1 MWFKTLAIGAIMF
14 PLAVIYRQWPMGV
27 LMAEQNIALEIE
39 KLDELRGKGI
49 ITEQEFD
56 QRKAQLLLPPVESKR
71 PPIKRPGMWLAWGVI
86 ATSFIIGAAYG
97 GSGGA
102 ILVAMF
108 VQFFYLLP
116 AFLAYQRAHPQR
128 HAIFL
133 INLFLGWTAIG
144 WIGAL
149 VWSVSSSRE
158 KLA

>member
-1 MWFKTLAIGAIMF
+1 
-14 PLAVIYRQWPMGV
+14 
-27 LMAEQNIALEIE
+27 MAEQLNVAAEIE
-39 KLDELRGKGI
+39 KLNELREKGV
-49 ITEQEFD
+49 ITQQDFD
-56 QRKAQLLLPPVESKR
+56 LRKATLLAPPTEAKR
-71 PPIKRPGMWLAWGVI
+71 PPAKRPGMWLALGVI

-102 ILVAMF
+102 ILGAMF
-108 VQFFYLLP
+108 AQFFYLLP

-144 WIGAL
+144 WIAAL

-158 KLA
+158 KFA

>member
-1 MWFKTLAIGAIMF
+1 M
-14 PLAVIYRQWPMGV
+14 V
-27 LMAEQNIALEIE
+27 
-39 KLDELRGKGI
+39 
-49 ITEQEFD
+49 
-56 QRKAQLLLPPVESKR
+56 
-71 PPIKRPGMWLAWGVI
+71 
-86 ATSFIIGAAYG
+86 
-97 GSGGA
+97 
-102 ILVAMF
+102 

-144 WIGAL
+144 RIGAL

>member
-1 MWFKTLAIGAIMF
+1 
-14 PLAVIYRQWPMGV
+14 
-27 LMAEQNIALEIE
+27 MADQLNVAAEIE
-39 KLDELRGKGI
+39 KLNELRSKGI
-49 ITEQEFD
+49 ITQQEFNH
-56 QRKAQLLLPPVESKR
+56 RKERLLAPPVEAKKT
-71 PPIKRPGMWLAWGVI
+71 PTKRPGIWLAWGVI

-102 ILVAMF
+102 ILAAMF

-149 VWSVSSSRE
+149 VWSVSSSR
-158 KLA
+158 KKFA